1 MKNKYLS
8 IILLLSSAAW
18 ISCSK
23 SNKKS
28 TAIPPTPVVV
38 QSVTRMDAK
47 YYDQFAGTVIA
58 INTVELR
65 AQVTGFITKI
75 DFKEGDVVPKGKV
88 LYEIDRRL
96 YEAAVRQAQANL
108 QSAKASTNRA
118 QKDVDRYS
126 QLLKQDAVARQ
137 IYDNAVATLETS
149 QSQIAAAAAQLA
161 SAQTNLGFAI
171 IRAPF
176 TGRIGISQVRLG
188 AQIATGSTLLNIIS
202 ADNPIAVD
210 FVVDESNI
218 NRFVLLQDK
227 PIKSDSTFKVQL
239 PNGQNYNYPGMISVI
254 DRGVDNQTGT
264 IRVRIRFPNPK
275 DQLVDGMSCVLSVL
289 NKASGNQIVIP
300 NKAVIEQMGEYFVY
314 VAKDTIARQLKVKT
328 GPKIN
333 DQIVIF
339 SGLKEGDKIITEGL
353 QKLRDSS
360 HITLGEPKKAPQG
373 QQAGK

>member
-1 MKNKYLS
+1 MKNKYFFLF
-8 IILLLSSAAW
+8 LFLGSAAW

-28 TAIPPTPVVV
+28 TAVPPTPVNV
-38 QSVTRMDAK
+38 QEVTKTDAQ
-47 YYDQFAGTVIA
+47 YYDQFAGTVVA
-58 INTVELR
+58 LNTVELR
-65 AQVTGFITKI
+65 AQVSGFITSI
-75 DFKEGDVVPKGKV
+75 NFKEGEVVPKGKV

-96 YEAAVRQAQANL
+96 YEAALQQAQAAL
-108 QSAKASTNRA
+108 QSARASANRA
-118 QKDVDRYS
+118 QKDADRYS

-149 QSQIAAAAAQLA
+149 QSQVASAAAQVA
-161 SAQTNLGFAI
+161 SARTNLGFAV

-188 AQIATGSTLLNIIS
+188 AQIATGSTLLNTIS
-202 ADNPIAVD
+202 SENPIAVD
-210 FVVDESNI
+210 FVVDEANI
-218 NRFVLLQDK
+218 NRFVQLQDK
-227 PIKSDSTFKVQL
+227 PVKADSTFKVQL
-239 PNGQNYNYPGMISVI
+239 PGGENYKHPGLISVI

-264 IRVRIRFPNPK
+264 IRVRIRFPNPAN
-275 DQLVDGMSCVLSVL
+275 QLIDGMSCVLSVL

-328 GPKIN
+328 GPKIGGN
-333 DQIVIF
+333 IVVF
-339 SGLKEGDKIITEGL
+339 SGLKEGDKIITDGL

-360 HITLGEPKKAPQG
+360 HITLGKPKAQPT

>member
-1 MKNKYLS
+1 MKNKISL
-8 IILLLSSAAW
+8 ILLISSAAW

-28 TAIPPTPVVV
+28 NAVPPTPVNV
-38 QSVTRMDAK
+38 QEVTKADAK
-47 YYDQFAGTVIA
+47 YYDQFAGTVVA
-58 INTVELR
+58 VNTVELR
-65 AQVTGFITKI
+65 AQVSGFITGI
-75 DFKEGDVVPKGKV
+75 YFKEGDVVPKGKV

-96 YEAAVRQAQANL
+96 YEAALRQAQANL
-108 QSAKASTNRA
+108 QSSRASANRA

-149 QSQIAAAAAQLA
+149 QAQVAASAAQVA
-161 SAQTNLGFAI
+161 TARTNLGFSVI
-171 IRAPF
+171 KAPF

-188 AQIATGSTLLNIIS
+188 AQIATGSTLLNTIS
-202 ADNPIAVD
+202 QENPIAVD
-210 FVVDESNI
+210 FVVDEGNI

-227 PIKSDSTFKVQL
+227 PIKSDSTFKVKL
-239 PNGQNYNYPGMISVI
+239 PDGTEYKYPGMISVI
-254 DRGVDNQTGT
+254 DRGVNDQTGT

-275 DQLVDGMSCVLSVL
+275 NQLIDGMSCVLNVL

-314 VAKDTIARQLKVKT
+314 VAKDTIAHQLKVKT
-328 GPKIN
+328 GPKLN
-333 DQIVIF
+333 DNIVIF
-339 SGLKEGDKIITEGL
+339 SGLKEGDKVITEGL

-360 HITLGEPKKAPQG
+360 RITLGKPKAQPA

>member
-1 MKNKYLS
+1 MKNKFS
-8 IILLLSSAAW
+8 IILLISSAAW

-28 TAIPPTPVVV
+28 NVVPPTPVSV
-38 QSVTRMDAK
+38 QEVTKTDAE
-47 YYDQFAGTVIA
+47 YYDQFAGTVVA
-58 INTVELR
+58 VNTVELR
-65 AQVTGFITKI
+65 AQVSGFITGI
-75 DFKEGDVVPKGKV
+75 YFKEGEIVPKGKV

-96 YEAAVRQAQANL
+96 YEAALRQAQANL

-149 QSQIAAAAAQLA
+149 QAQIAVAAAQVA
-161 SAQTNLGFAI
+161 TARTNLGFAV

-188 AQIATGSTLLNIIS
+188 AQISVGSTLLNTIS
-202 ADNPIAVD
+202 SENPIAVD
-210 FVVDESNI
+210 FVVDEGNI
-218 NRFVLLQDK
+218 NRFVLLQNK
-227 PIKSDSTFKVQL
+227 PIKSDSTFKVKL
-239 PNGQNYNYPGMISVI
+239 PDGTNYKYPGLISVI
-254 DRGVDNQTGT
+254 DRGVNDQTGT

-275 DQLVDGMSCVLSVL
+275 NQLIDGMTCVLNVL

-314 VAKDTIARQLKVKT
+314 VAKDTIAHQLKVKT
-328 GPKIN
+328 GPKLN
-333 DQIVIF
+333 ENIV
-339 SGLKEGDKIITEGL
+339 
-353 QKLRDSS
+353 
-360 HITLGEPKKAPQG
+360 
-373 QQAGK
+373 